1 MQNEILIAVREKIRP
16 TLWSIS
22 DYNQPYWQTAFD
34 AYEKE
39 FNETLN
45 RSSGCDSC
53 LHKVWEWLE
62 TL

>member
-1 MQNEILIAVREKIRP
+1 MQKETLIAVREKIRP

-22 DYNQPYWQTAFD
+22 EYNEPYWQTAFD

-39 FNETLN
+39 FNKILN
-45 RSSGCDSC
+45 RSGCDSC
-53 LHKVWEWLE
+53 LHTVWEWLE